1 MLMPIEKT
9 RWSLSLKLPAFLL
22 SFFLFSSLLVWAQ
35 TPREV
40 HGRVTDQQGVLLQGV
55 TVTEVGTENATFT
68 DASGQYSITVAGT
81 ESQLE
86 FTFVGYHSL
95 VLPITERGIVD
106 AALDEDVAE
115 GEEVVVVGFG
125 TQRKASVVGAISTVQ
140 PRQLQMTPSRSL
152 SNNLAGMVS
161 GVIAVQRSGDPWHN
175 NSDFWIRGISTF
187 GGNQRPLV
195 LVDGVERSLN
205 DIDPEEIESF
215 SVLKDAAASAVYG
228 VRGANGVIMINTK
241 RGKIGPPQVQVR
253 FERATTSPIMM
264 PEYEGSVNYLELMNE
279 IYADAGRPPMFS
291 EEILEKFRTQEDP
304 ELYPDVDWWDVV
316 SKPNA
321 SNMRT
326 NVNLSGGNPFLR
338 YALELG
344 YFREDGI
351 IEHDRNQEWSSET
364 IVNRYNVRSN
374 VDLNVTPTTL
384 VRVNLGGYLQTRNG
398 PPGDETN
405 VGIFYNASRTP
416 PFVHPPQYA
425 DGSLPR
431 INYRENPW
439 AWATQR
445 GYELWNVY
453 SLQSLTA
460 VEQDLKVITP
470 GLRAKVTFAFDKYSA
485 NSIRRS
491 KDPDYYVPASV
502 RDADGNLVLAIQA
515 HGQQFLGS
523 STGSEWGNQAMYL
536 EGQILYDR
544 LIADRHNIHSMVLY
558 NQRNYLDGSP
568 LPFRTQGI
576 SGRFSYTFDRR
587 YIAEFNFGY
596 NGSENFA
603 PGKRYG
609 FFPAVA
615 AGWVISEERFMENTR
630 NWLSNLKIRGSWGE
644 AGNSNIGGRRFA
656 YLSTIENFGE
666 YRWGTDNNIY
676 RLGRAEGDVGVPDLT
691 WETVAKADI
700 GLELG
705 LWRGALTYNID
716 FFRENRRDIFMQRN
730 NVPGSAGF
738 IRNVYANYGKVEN
751 KGVDMSLNL
760 NRRIGN
766 DWQITALA
774 NYTYARNKRIEI
786 DEPLGILGT
795 YRSATGTPIG
805 QLFGLVADG
814 LFTEDDFGP
823 DGQLKFGTPDHTFSQ
838 VVRPGDIKYRD
849 LNGDGAVNALDRTAI
864 GGTRIPEKVFGFGAT
879 VRYRGLDVGAFFQGV
894 ANQWQ
899 LLGGENWLPGSSLGS
914 TGNVFS
920 NISDRWTPDNPSQD
934 VFWPRLTY
942 GVNANNEQAS
952 TWWLKDMSFV
962 RLRNAEIGYSLPE
975 SIISRAGM
983 QTLRVFVRG
992 SNLLTFSEFD
1002 LWDPELETTDGMR
1015 YPIMKSYSFGLNI
1028 HFR

>member
-1 MLMPIEKT
+1 MPIEKFQSGVKIF
-9 RWSLSLKLPAFLL
+9 RMLICNLLILFGFLH
-22 SFFLFSSLLVWAQ
+22 SSAQ
-35 TPREV
+35 GPLTV
-40 HGRVTDQQGVLLQGV
+40 NGRVTDQKGVLLFGV
-55 TVTEVGTENATFT
+55 TVSEVGTTNGTASNENGLYTL
-68 DASGQYSITVAGT
+68 TVAGP

-86 FTFVGYHSL
+86 FSMVGYKTK
-95 VLPITERGIVD
+95 VLPANPRGILDV
-106 AALDEDVAE
+106 ALDEDVAE
-115 GEEVVVVGFG
+115 GDEVVVVGFG

-140 PRQLQMTPSRSL
+140 PKQLQMTPSRSL
-152 SNNLAGMVS
+152 SNNLAGLVS

-187 GGNQRPLV
+187 GGNQRPMV
-195 LVDGVERSLN
+195 LVDGVERSIN

-228 VRGANGVIMINTK
+228 VRGANGIIMINTK
-241 RGKIGPPQVQVR
+241 RGKIGPPQVSVR
-253 FERATTSPIMM
+253 FERAITSPVKLPDYI
-264 PEYEGSVNYLELMNE
+264 GSVPYIELMNE
-279 IYADAGRPPMFS
+279 LYTETGRPPMFS
-291 EEILEKFRTQEDP
+291 EEILQKYRSREDS

-316 SKPNA
+316 SKDNA
-321 SNMRT
+321 NNTRT

-344 YFREDGI
+344 YFNENGI
-351 IEHDRNQEWSSET
+351 IERDPSQEWNSST

-398 PPGDETN
+398 PPGDETDF
-405 VGIFYNASRTP
+405 GIFYQASRIP
-416 PFVHPPQYA
+416 PFLHPPMYA
-425 DGSLPR
+425 DGNLPR
-431 INYRENPW
+431 INFRENPW

-445 GYELWNVY
+445 GYENWNVS

-460 VEQDLKVITP
+460 IEQDLKGITP
-470 GLRAKVTFAFDKYSA
+470 GLRAKLTFAFDKYSA
-485 NSIRRS
+485 NGVRRS
-491 KDPDYYVPASV
+491 KDPDYYVPASG
-502 RDADGNLVLAIQA
+502 RDADGNLILQIQS

-523 STGSEWGNQAMYL
+523 AQSSQWGNQSIYF

-544 LIADRHNIHSMVLY
+544 LIADRHNIHSMLLY
-558 NQRNYLDGSP
+558 NQKNYLDGSP
-568 LPFRTQGI
+568 LPFRNQGI

-603 PGKRYG
+603 PGKRFG

-615 AGWVISEERFMENTR
+615 AGWVISEERFMEGTR
-630 NWLSNLKIRGSWGE
+630 DWLSNLKIRGSWGE
-644 AGNSNIGGRRFA
+644 AGNSDIGGRRFA
-656 YLSTIENFGE
+656 YLSTIEDFHN
-666 YRWGTDNNIY
+666 YRWGVENNIF

-691 WETVAKADI
+691 WESVTKKDI

-705 LWRGALTYNID
+705 LWRGAVTYNID
-716 FFRENRRDIFMQRN
+716 FFQENRRDIFMQRN

-751 KGVDMSLNL
+751 KGFDMSLNV
-760 NRRIGN
+760 NKHINN
-766 DWQITALA
+766 DWQVTALA
-774 NYTYARNKRIEI
+774 NYTYARNVRLEI

-805 QLFGLVADG
+805 QLFGLVAEG
-814 LFTEDDFGP
+814 LFTESDFGP
-823 DGQLKFGTPDHTFSQ
+823 DGKLKLGLPDQTFSQ
-838 VVRPGDIKYRD
+838 VLRPGDIRYRD
-849 LNGDGAVNALDRTAI
+849 LNGDGVVDALDRAPI

-879 VRYRGLDVGAFFQGV
+879 VRYKFIDVGAFLQGV

-899 LLGGENWLPGSSLGS
+899 MLGGENWMPGSSLGA
-914 TGNVFS
+914 TGNIYT
-920 NISDRWTPDNPSQD
+920 NISDRWTPSNPSQD

-952 TWWLKDMSFV
+952 TWWLRDMSFM
-962 RLRNAEIGYSLPE
+962 RLRNAEVGFSLPE
-975 SIISRAGM
+975 NFIKKAGM
-983 QTLRVFVRG
+983 RNFRIFVRG
-992 SNLLTFSEFD
+992 SNLLTFSDFK
-1002 LWDPELETTDGMR
+1002 LWDPELETTDGLK

-1028 HFR
+1028 NFL